1 MSPTTQCDAEQV
13 LRDTLGSLACG
24 SDSEALF
31 DRLRSTEPLLRAAER
46 MRVEAVADLLRQG
59 AFAARGYRN
68 PVSALCAMFGIEHRE
83 ALQLVTAAESV
94 CVRSTLQ
101 GEVLPPELP
110 ALASVFAAGSVSVG
124 HVAVA
129 AAVLASRAAERLS
142 PSDRAEAERLIAAAA
157 PKCTPKQ
164 LRRQAVEIVELLDQ
178 DGPEP
183 DDRPVAQVNE
193 LRITRLSGGGGRIAA
208 RIEDPVRFETF
219 LAVVDSISAPR
230 TADDQRTTAE
240 RKADALV
247 DVCGFVAE
255 HGDKAVLPDAGG
267 RRPQVSMILRHDDL
281 ARRGRG
287 GWLSFGGTPTPES
300 LRMLCCDARI
310 LPVVLGGAGQPLDVG
325 RRGRTIPPAI
335 RTAVEVRDRG
345 CAHPG
350 CDRPP
355 SWSEVH
361 HVIHWAH
368 GGSTSVGN
376 CVMLCHV
383 HHREIHSTEWEVRI
397 PADGI
402 PEFIPPPWIDPSQT
416 PRRQPRHDLDLVR

>member
-31 DRLRSTEPLLRAAER
+31 SRLRSTVPLLRAAER
-46 MRVEAVADLLRQG
+46 VRVEAVAELLRLG

-68 PVSALCAMFGIEHRE
+68 PVSAICAMFGIEHAE
-83 ALQLVTAAESV
+83 ACRIVAAAESV
-94 CVRSTLQ
+94 CPRSTLQ
-101 GEVLPPELP
+101 GEVLAPELP
-110 ALASVFAAGSVSVG
+110 ALASVFAAGSVSVE
-124 HVAVA
+124 HVAVV

-142 PSDRAEAERLIAAAA
+142 PSDWAEAERRIAEAA
-157 PKCTPKQ
+157 PMCTPKQ
-164 LRRQAVEIVELLDQ
+164 LRRQAAEIVELLDQ

-183 DDRPVAQVNE
+183 DDRPVPQVNE
-193 LRITRLSGGGGRIAA
+193 LRITRLSGGGGKIVA

-219 LAVVDSISAPR
+219 LAVVDSISKPR
-230 TADDQRTTAE
+230 TADDRRSAAE
-240 RKADALV
+240 RQADALV

-255 HGDKAVLPDAGG
+255 HGDKATLPDSGG
-267 RRPQVSMILRHDDL
+267 NRPRVSMILRYEDL
-281 ARRGRG
+281 ERRGRG
-287 GWLSFGGTPTPES
+287 GWLSFGGAPTPES

-310 LPVVLGGAGQPLDVG
+310 IPVVLGGAGQPLDIG

-335 RTAVEVRDRG
+335 RQAVEVRDRG

-376 CVMLCHV
+376 CVMLCRV
-383 HHREIHSTEWEVRI
+383 HHREIHATDWVVRI
-397 PADGI
+397 AADGI
-402 PEFIPPPWIDPSQT
+402 PEFVPPRWIDPSQA
-416 PRRQPRHDLDLVR
+416 PRRQPHHDLDRVR